1 MNSENQKGDV
11 PRNYI
16 RIGKGDVVEWRKHGS
31 VFAGFKRV
39 AGSTIASCNA
49 RKKSEKNAERLSSA
63 E

>member
-16 RIGKGDVVEWRKHGS
+16 RFGRGDVVEWKEVRKY

-39 AGSTIASCNA
+39 AGSTIASL
-49 RKKSEKNAERLSSA
+49 EKVDAGRLSSA